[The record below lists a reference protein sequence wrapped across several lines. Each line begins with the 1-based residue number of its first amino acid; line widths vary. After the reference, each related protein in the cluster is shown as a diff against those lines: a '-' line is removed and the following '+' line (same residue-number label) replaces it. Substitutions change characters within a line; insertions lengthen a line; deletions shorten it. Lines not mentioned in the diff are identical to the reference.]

1 MHRRTY
7 LAALATT
14 ATAGCLGDRSAASA
28 DTGQPSDA
36 GVRSTEAPPSSTVLT
51 FQEWHRSS
59 PLDVTVTDA
68 STTSRLGTDDST
80 PADVLP
86 EGTKLVVVSGLL
98 ENATDGTVAL
108 ADAGVSFG
116 VVASD
121 RLFEAVRP
129 SSSPELSAAIERG
142 ADASGTYLPA
152 ADGSLD
158 PGEQRSVWDAVL
170 VPIDVST
177 AEAQVALCGGAD
189 CGVRWTPSGKSCD
202 CPG

>member
-1 MHRRTY
+1 
-7 LAALATT
+7 LA
-14 ATAGCLGDRSAASA
+14 
-28 DTGQPSDA
+28 
-36 GVRSTEAPPSSTVLT
+36 

-59 PLDVTVTDA
+59 PVDVTVTDA

-98 ENATDGTVAL
+98 ENATDEAVPL

-121 RLFEAVRP
+121 QLFEAVNP
-129 SSSPELSAAIERG
+129 SSTELSVEIERH
-142 ADASGTYLPA
+142 ADAAGTYLPA

-170 VPIDVST
+170 VPLDVST
-177 AEAQVALCGGAD
+177 ADLQVALCGGAD
-189 CGVRWTPSGKSCD
+189 CGIRWQPSGKSCD

>member
-14 ATAGCLGDRSAASA
+14 AIAGCLGDRSAAAA
-28 DTGQPSDA
+28 DTGQPSG

-59 PLDVTVTDA
+59 PVDVTVTDA
-68 STTSRLGTDDST
+68 STTSRLETDDST
-80 PADVLP
+80 PRNVLP
-86 EGTKLVVVSGLL
+86 AETKLVVVSGLL
-98 ENATDGTVAL
+98 ENATDEAVPL

-121 RLFEAVRP
+121 QLFEAVNP
-129 SSSPELSAAIERG
+129 SSSTDLSAAIERH
-142 ADASGTYLPA
+142 ADAAGTYLPA

-158 PGEQRSVWDAVL
+158 PGEQRSVWDAML
-170 VPIDVST
+170 VPLAVST
-177 AEAQVALCGGAD
+177 ADLQVALCGGAD
-189 CGVRWTPSGKSCD
+189 CGIRWQPSGKSCD